1 MYKHSLQGFSL
12 IRKILFDW
20 HSLVMRQIIPSDVSA
35 DGKGRY
41 SKNLSIALLI
51 GGVVFGFI
59 LCYLMAVPFVPAIVW
74 SITLAVLFTPLEARM
89 SRIVRSRNLSA
100 GLSVFIVAVV
110 VVVPIFWVA
119 GQLLNEVAGG
129 AAKIDSVINAETWA
143 RFARENPSAVPIANK
158 IGHWIDLQVF
168 VQNIVTYL
176 TSWSGDLVRGSINS
190 LATILVTFYFLFYM
204 LRDRSMVLLA
214 VQESMPFSA
223 SEFSLLKSRVID
235 TIFAS
240 VYGTAIVSVLQGIL
254 GGLMFWWLDL
264 PSPFF
269 WAVLMGALAIVPFL
283 GAFVIWVPVAIFL
296 VLNGEINSAVIL
308 TLWGTVII
316 GLVDNII
323 YPVLV
328 GNRLQ
333 LHSVP
338 SFIAILGGLLLF
350 GTSGIVLGPIIFVTA
365 PILFRILRDRM
376 NERAAETA

>member
-1 MYKHSLQGFSL
+1 
-12 IRKILFDW
+12 
-20 HSLVMRQIIPSDVSA
+20 
-35 DGKGRY
+35 
-41 SKNLSIALLI
+41 
-51 GGVVFGFI
+51 
-59 LCYLMAVPFVPAIVW
+59 
-74 SITLAVLFTPLEARM
+74 
-89 SRIVRSRNLSA
+89 
-100 GLSVFIVAVV
+100 
-110 VVVPIFWVA
+110 
-119 GQLLNEVAGG
+119 LLNEVAGG

-143 RFARENPSAVPIANK
+143 RFARENPSAVPIANR
-158 IGHWIDLQVF
+158 IGHWIDFQIF

>member
-12 IRKILFDW
+12 IRKFLFDW

-41 SKNLSIALLI
+41 SKNLSITLLI

-89 SRIVRSRNLSA
+89 SKIVRSRNLSA

-143 RFARENPSAVPIANK
+143 RFARENPSAVPIANR

-168 VQNIVTYL
+168 VQNIVSYL

-214 VQESMPFSA
+214 VQASMPFST
-223 SEFSLLKSRVID
+223 SEFSLLKSRVVD

-254 GGLMFWWLDL
+254 
-264 PSPFF
+264 
-269 WAVLMGALAIVPFL
+269 
-283 GAFVIWVPVAIFL
+283 
-296 VLNGEINSAVIL
+296 
-308 TLWGTVII
+308 
-316 GLVDNII
+316 
-323 YPVLV
+323 Y
-328 GNRLQ
+328 
-333 LHSVP
+333 
-338 SFIAILGGLLLF
+338 
-350 GTSGIVLGPIIFVTA
+350 
-365 PILFRILRDRM
+365 
-376 NERAAETA
+376 

>member
-1 MYKHSLQGFSL
+1 
-12 IRKILFDW
+12 
-20 HSLVMRQIIPSDVSA
+20 
-35 DGKGRY
+35 
-41 SKNLSIALLI
+41 
-51 GGVVFGFI
+51 
-59 LCYLMAVPFVPAIVW
+59 
-74 SITLAVLFTPLEARM
+74 
-89 SRIVRSRNLSA
+89 
-100 GLSVFIVAVV
+100 VAVV

-143 RFARENPSAVPIANK
+143 RFARENPSAVPIANR
-158 IGHWIDLQVF
+158 IGHWIDFQIF